1 MSEMLSHYDSVPE
14 DERLKSAFGQLELAR
29 TQELIQRHLAPPPAK
44 ILDVGGGAGVYSAWL
59 GSLDYE
65 THLIDPVP
73 RHVESARRISGI
85 ASANVGDARKLTHAD
100 RSIDAVLL
108 LGPLYHLVQQP
119 DRRVALTEALRV
131 LRPGGVIFAAAIVRF
146 ASMMDGLARGFLDD
160 PQFRAIVEQD
170 LIDGQH
176 HNPTGNPEY
185 FTTTFFHRP
194 EELFS
199 EMREAGFSRVEVVP
213 VEGPV
218 WLASNF
224 EARWRDSDKREHLL
238 SLVRKVEREP
248 DLLGVSPHLLAIA
261 WKRESLRQS

>member
-1 MSEMLSHYDSVPE
+1 MSEMLSHYDRVPE
-14 DERLKSAFGQLELAR
+14 DDRLKSAFGQLELAR
-29 TQELIQRHLAPPPAK
+29 TRELILRHLPPQPAK

-59 GSLDYE
+59 GGLGYE
-65 THLIDPVP
+65 THLIDLVP
-73 RHVESARRISGI
+73 RHVERARCIAGI
-85 ASANVGDARKLTHAD
+85 VSANVGDARKLAHAE
-100 RSIDAVLL
+100 RSIGALLL
-108 LGPLYHLVQQP
+108 LGPLYHLVQQQ
-119 DRRVALTEALRV
+119 DRRAALAEALRV

-146 ASMMDGLARGFLDD
+146 ASMMDGLARGFVDD

-176 HNPTGNPEY
+176 RNTTSNPDY

-199 EMREAGFSRVEVVP
+199 EMREAGFSRVEVIP

-224 EARWRDSDKREHLL
+224 EARWRDPDKRQHLL

-261 WKRESLRQS
+261 WKRE